1 MEDEG
6 GTGTAGSHW
15 ERRIVKE
22 DLMTGESSDSE
33 GMTNFTLNYLEGT
46 GWYVVNS
53 KLYAHQTQ
61 YGKNA
66 GCNFINNAC
75 VDSSKNI

>member
-1 MEDEG
+1 
-6 GTGTAGSHW
+6 
-15 ERRIVKE
+15 
-22 DLMTGESSDSE
+22 
-33 GMTNFTLNYLEGT
+33 MTNFTLNYLEGT

-53 KLYAHQTQ
+53 KLYAHQIQ

-75 VDSSKNI
+75 VDSNQNILDNNNFCGTFGAVIPT